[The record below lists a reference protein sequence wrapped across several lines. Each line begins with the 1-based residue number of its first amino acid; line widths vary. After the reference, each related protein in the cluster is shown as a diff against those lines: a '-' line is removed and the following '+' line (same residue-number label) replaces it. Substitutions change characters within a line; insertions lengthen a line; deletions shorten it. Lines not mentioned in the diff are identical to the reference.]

1 MRARSFP
8 GILAV
13 GCCLPRTTRS
23 RACYPQMWP
32 MLRTVGLQCR
42 RRGEERFH
50 NIVWGTDREGA
61 GREEKERS
69 RDTSCEYLDSWI
81 QPCLKHAR

>member
-1 MRARSFP
+1 
-8 GILAV
+8 
-13 GCCLPRTTRS
+13 
-23 RACYPQMWP
+23 MWP

-50 NIVWGTDREGA
+50 NIVWGTDREGV

-81 QPCLKHAR
+81 